1 MLPEDGPLGARG
13 LFGARLVEMLTDR
26 PGDQADEAPLL
37 SVALAVTL
45 YVPA

>member
-13 LFGARLVEMLTDR
+13 LLGGRLEDMLTDL
-26 PGDQADEAPLL
+26 PVDQADEAPLL
-37 SVALAVTL
+37 SAALAVML